1 MLIVDSQIHLWQN
14 GKMSAQHRQIPTYS
28 ADDALAEMASAG
40 VDCAVIHPP
49 SALGEAVNV
58 LAVEAVRQHPDKF
71 CILGHF
77 DLQSPDREKIV
88 ARWRERPGMLGFRFT
103 FNQPHQKAW
112 WTDGSLDWF
121 WAACEK
127 ARLIVT
133 VAEPL
138 LARAGEAQRRSGMK
152 TPYDPAA
159 MFELKASE
167 VEFRRTPAGRQ
178 LMARI
183 YQPQGTGPFPTVL
196 DLHGGAWRRKDR
208 LAEEPMDRAIAA
220 SGVLVVAIDLRLSEE
235 APYPASVQDANYGVR
250 WLKSRAAEWNG
261 DPSKIGVYGSSSGG
275 HVAQL
280 LAMRP
285 RDPRYNA
292 IALPSASNLDA
303 TVAYVA
309 TRSPISDPYAR
320 FQQAERMKREGMTE
334 NSRIYFNPWET
345 IYEGNPQQILE
356 RREPVTLVPMLI
368 MQGALDDNVLPAV
381 QEKFAATYKAAGGV
395 CELTVFEGS
404 EHEWVA
410 KPGPQ
415 TDRAREMVKAFIA
428 RQLKA

>member
-1 MLIVDSQIHLWQN
+1 MD
-14 GKMSAQHRQIPTYS
+14 AHRTDRRGFLKQMT
-28 ADDALAEMASAG
+28 ALAAAG
-40 VDCAVIHPP
+40 MPIVVGARP
-49 SALGEAVNV
+49 V
-58 LAVEAVRQHPDKF
+58 LATQ
-71 CILGHF
+71 G
-77 DLQSPDREKIV
+77 
-88 ARWRERPGMLGFRFT
+88 
-103 FNQPHQKAW
+103 
-112 WTDGSLDWF
+112 
-121 WAACEK
+121 
-127 ARLIVT
+127 
-133 VAEPL
+133 
-138 LARAGEAQRRSGMK
+138 RSGMK
-152 TPYDPAA
+152 TSYDPAGKV
-159 MFELKASE
+159 ELKVSE

-183 YQPQGTGPFPTVL
+183 YQPQGPGPFPTVL

-250 WLKSRAAEWNG
+250 WLKSKAAEWNG

-285 RDPRYNA
+285 RDTRYNA
-292 IALPSASNLDA
+292 IALPAAPNLDA
-303 TVAYVA
+303 TVAYMA
-309 TRSPISDPYAR
+309 SRSPISDPYAR
-320 FQQAERMKREGMTE
+320 FQQAEKKKREGMIE

-345 IYEGNPQQILE
+345 IYEGNPQLILE

-395 CELTVFEGS
+395 CELTVFVGS